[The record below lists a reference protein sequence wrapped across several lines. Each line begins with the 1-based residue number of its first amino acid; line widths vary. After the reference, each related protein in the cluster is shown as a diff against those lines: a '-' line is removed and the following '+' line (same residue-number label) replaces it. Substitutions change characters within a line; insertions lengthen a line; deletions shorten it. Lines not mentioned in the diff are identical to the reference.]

1 MYLLSSSSIL
11 DIKTINE
18 YTLDNGLTVI
28 LHQDNTNPLIVVS
41 MLYHVGS
48 KNNYTCT
55 GLSHCFEHLMFQK
68 TKNIKHGEFFK
79 YVSYNGGKTN
89 AYTNKDFTF
98 FYEMLPSNN
107 LKLALWLESERMRNA
122 IIDLESINAEKKII
136 QVERSMIYDNKPY
149 LKIISEKL
157 PYLLFKKHP
166 YKYSIIGSSEN
177 INNFHNY
184 DYKNFYKTYYVPNNA
199 ILTIAGDLNLEKV
212 KYLINTYFE
221 TIPKGKTP
229 KFNFIE
235 ENSIF
240 KEIVHTYKDEFASI
254 PAVIIS
260 YRTNAYQNINLDKN
274 MSSLKD
280 VLLLNFISKLLL
292 NGESSFLRKK
302 LIHNKKIAS
311 FINYSIE
318 ILENY
323 TILTIYAIGNKNVD
337 LNKLTEVI
345 DEEIENFKKNLSEK
359 DIEKQINFCETNYLI
374 NNLSMLYRAQKLAE
388 NKFLF
393 GKSNIDII
401 SLYKSFT
408 INDIKQVANKYLQIN
423 KRVRLHIKI

>member
-1 MYLLSSSSIL
+1 
-11 DIKTINE
+11 
-18 YTLDNGLTVI
+18 
-28 LHQDNTNPLIVVS
+28 
-41 MLYHVGS
+41 
-48 KNNYTCT
+48 
-55 GLSHCFEHLMFQK
+55 
-68 TKNIKHGEFFK
+68 
-79 YVSYNGGKTN
+79 
-89 AYTNKDFTF
+89 
-98 FYEMLPSNN
+98 
-107 LKLALWLESERMRNA
+107 
-122 IIDLESINAEKKII
+122 
-136 QVERSMIYDNKPY
+136 MIYDNKPY

-229 KFNFIE
+229 QFNFIE

-260 YRTNAYQNINLDKN
+260 YRTNAYQNINWDKN

-311 FINYSIE
+311 FINYSIS

-345 DEEIENFKKNLSEK
+345 DEEIENFKK
-359 DIEKQINFCETNYLI
+359 IYLKKT
-374 NNLSMLYRAQKLAE
+374 LK
-388 NKFLF
+388 NK
-393 GKSNIDII
+393 
-401 SLYKSFT
+401 
-408 INDIKQVANKYLQIN
+408 
-423 KRVRLHIKI
+423 